1 MSLEE
6 RISSLIVEQ
15 RNITRIMES
24 LYNEVVTLQT
34 SLEDRR
40 NALRFLEK
48 YGSVEE
54 DMDVLF
60 PVGGGLYLR
69 AVIQPKSKIFR
80 SVGAGVYLTDDVS
93 KVIDV
98 LKKNI
103 EDLEKAL
110 EERNELLERY
120 RARYDEITAEL
131 SELYFKLQ
139 GGERRK

>member
-6 RISSLIVEQ
+6 KISNLIVEQ

-24 LYNEVVTLQT
+24 LYNEVVTLQS

-48 YGSVEE
+48 YGSLDE

-69 AVIQPKSKIFR
+69 ATIQPRSRIFR
-80 SVGAGVYLTDDVS
+80 SVGAG
-93 KVIDV
+93 
-98 LKKNI
+98 
-103 EDLEKAL
+103 DLEKAL
-110 EERNELLERY
+110 EERNELLDKY